1 MSGTRIS
8 GACLA
13 IIGAMLL
20 AGGPPAGVPSAFSA
34 PPDGNP
40 EIVRIAPASPVQG
53 DTITVVVAPRV
64 PSTVRVRFDGT
75 DVRVYALADGTHRGL
90 IGTDPTI
97 ASGAHTVSVTL
108 AGAGQPPVQLSRTV
122 KIKAGQFG
130 KRTIV
135 MSPSTFSLISAD
147 NAAIERRALGPALG
161 RRTAKAMWTGAF
173 LLPSD
178 GLMDSPYGLES
189 VYNGHRMWWHQGAD
203 FAAPEGSPVI
213 AANAGMVVL
222 AQGLPLGGNTVV
234 IDHGQGVLTEYLHL
248 STMVVHPGERVD
260 RGALIARIGATGLV
274 TGPSLHWGLYV
285 NGTWV
290 NPLFWTESRPDL
302 TP

>member
-8 GACLA
+8 GAGLA
-13 IIGAMLL
+13 FIGAMLV
-20 AGGPPAGVPSAFSA
+20 AGGPPAGVPSALSA

-53 DTITVVVAPRV
+53 DTITVVVAPRA

-75 DVRVYALADGTHRGL
+75 DVHVYALADETRRAL
-90 IGTDPTI
+90 IGTDPNI
-97 ASGAHTVSVTL
+97 ATAAHTVAVTVT
-108 AGAGQPPVQLSRTV
+108 AAGQPPVQLSRTV
-122 KIKAGQFG
+122 KIKSGQFG
-130 KRTIV
+130 VRTIALP
-135 MSPSTFSLISAD
+135 PSTFNLISAD

-173 LLPSD
+173 VLPSG

-189 VYNGHRMWWHQGAD
+189 VYNGHRMWWHQGVD

-213 AANAGMVVL
+213 AANAGIVAL

-260 RGALIARIGATGLV
+260 RGGLIARIGATGLV

-285 NGTWV
+285 NGNWV
-290 NPLFWTESRPDL
+290 NPLFWTEPRADL